1 MSRLV
6 AVIAVVALLL
16 TAACDSGP
24 SGPGTLVGVATGT
37 SLGGVVL
44 EVEGAGIRGFTGR
57 GATRVYS
64 GRVPGR
70 DGVHRVIVV
79 SPDPGDLPFEMEVD
93 DVGMEGPVVTV
104 VSAARGDN
112 FVILPSSVTVRI
124 ER

>member
-1 MSRLV
+1 MSRQLGV
-6 AVIAVVALLL
+6 MALAALLA

-24 SGPGTLVGVATGT
+24 SGPGSLVGVASGT

-44 EVEGAGIRGFTGR
+44 EVEGAGIRGFTAR
-57 GATRVYS
+57 GATRLYS
-64 GRVPGR
+64 APVAGR
-70 DGVHRVIVV
+70 DGVHRVILV
-79 SPDPGDLPFEMEVD
+79 SPEPGDLPFEVEVD

-112 FVILPSSVTVRI
+112 FVIPASTVTVRI